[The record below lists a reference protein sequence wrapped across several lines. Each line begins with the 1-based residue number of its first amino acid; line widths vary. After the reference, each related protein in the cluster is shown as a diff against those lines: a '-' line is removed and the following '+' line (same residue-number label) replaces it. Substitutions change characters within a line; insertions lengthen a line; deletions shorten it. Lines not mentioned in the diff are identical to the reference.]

1 VLLDDKLKRPMFVLI
16 FSRQRVSGKVR
27 LELYADTGY
36 WLTAAAK
43 LRLAAVGP

>member
-1 VLLDDKLKRPMFVLI
+1 
-16 FSRQRVSGKVR
+16 VR